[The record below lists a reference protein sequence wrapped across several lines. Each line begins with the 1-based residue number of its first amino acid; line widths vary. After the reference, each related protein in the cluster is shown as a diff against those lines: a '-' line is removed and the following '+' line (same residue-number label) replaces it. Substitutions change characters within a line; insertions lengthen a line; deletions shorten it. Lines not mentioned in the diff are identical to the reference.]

1 MNDLHLEHKHDIRV
15 RYADTDQMQIVWNGK
30 YFEYFE
36 VGRTELLR
44 SLGLRYSELEHSGT
58 RLPVVDTG
66 CKYYIPARYDD
77 LITIETR
84 MDATP
89 TARLRIDYRI
99 LNSETG
105 NLLAEGYTVHAFQN
119 IASLKPV
126 RPPKIFL
133 DAVNGSISQS

>member
-1 MNDLHLEHKHDIRV
+1 MNDTSIAFKYEIRV
-15 RYADTDQMQIVWNGK
+15 RYADTDQMQIVGNGK

-36 VGRTELLR
+36 IGRTELLR

-58 RLPVVDTG
+58 RLPVIDTG
-66 CKYYIPARYDD
+66 CKYFLPAYYDD

-99 LNSETG
+99 VNSETG
-105 NLLAEGYTVHAFQN
+105 KLIAEGYTVHAFQN
-119 IASLKPV
+119 IATLKPI

-133 DAVNGSISQS
+133 DAVNGSMQG